1 MESKEKEQEQ
11 KQDAKKDCNCDA
23 LKKAGDEI
31 EKLKAENANLLKE
44 QDVLFLLLDLTL
56 SGVELWGQRNG
67 LIDKETDPA
76 EEFVKRHGKISSLLE
91 QIPKMGIE
99 ELGNRFAEILGAL
112 ENQEGERVEEME
124 CVFHWLDCLY
134 QDFRN
139 KRTAG
144 EQFPYSGDIW
154 LHIRRYEE
162 GFAE

>member
-1 MESKEKEQEQ
+1 
-11 KQDAKKDCNCDA
+11 
-23 LKKAGDEI
+23 
-31 EKLKAENANLLKE
+31 
-44 QDVLFLLLDLTL
+44 LDLTL
-56 SGVELWGQRNG
+56 SAVELWGQQNG

-76 EEFVKRHGKISSLLE
+76 GEFVKRHGKISSLLE

-139 KRTAG
+139 RRTAG
-144 EQFPYSGDIW
+144 EQFPCNTCKKVGTCDNCPPVMFNLAGEKFGLKVNYTTPKSK
-154 LHIRRYEE
+154 
-162 GFAE
+162 

>member
-56 SGVELWGQRNG
+56 SAVELWGQQNG

-76 EEFVKRHGKISSLLE
+76 KEFVKRHGKISSLLE

-112 ENQEGERVEEME
+112 EKKV
-124 CVFHWLDCLY
+124 
-134 QDFRN
+134 
-139 KRTAG
+139 
-144 EQFPYSGDIW
+144 
-154 LHIRRYEE
+154 
-162 GFAE
+162 

>member
-56 SGVELWGQRNG
+56 SGVELWGQQNG

-76 EEFVKRHGKISSLLE
+76 GEFVKRHGKISSLLE

-112 ENQEGERVEEME
+112 EKNLYKEGG
-124 CVFHWLDCLY
+124 
-134 QDFRN
+134 
-139 KRTAG
+139 K
-144 EQFPYSGDIW
+144 
-154 LHIRRYEE
+154 
-162 GFAE
+162 